1 MLEYNSWISYTCAS
15 GSVGGVQPCQGWG
28 RGFESRLAL
37 LRMRKGYPET
47 DILFCYVQAR
57 PGGNVEASSPSR
69 ASQSER
75 PPDVLRRLTLPA
87 PLQCCASLNEELPD
101 VLRQLW
107 QGPAAKPLQ
116 PLTWK
121 ASVYGSTGYNRIEA
135 YEDDS
140 GHDQI
145 EGHGLFCMFQKT
157 AGISKKQDQHD
168 TAHEIL
174 VGQLPI
180 T

>member
-1 MLEYNSWISYTCAS
+1 M
-15 GSVGGVQPCQGWG
+15 
-28 RGFESRLAL
+28 
-37 LRMRKGYPET
+37 
-47 DILFCYVQAR
+47 
-57 PGGNVEASSPSR
+57 
-69 ASQSER
+69 
-75 PPDVLRRLTLPA
+75 
-87 PLQCCASLNEELPD
+87 
-101 VLRQLW
+101 
-107 QGPAAKPLQ
+107 
-116 PLTWK
+116 
-121 ASVYGSTGYNRIEA
+121 EA